1 MRRHFALI
9 LISTLFIGLT
19 ASIAGDDAL
28 AQVPGASPVKA
39 KFDTDARLDRHVNVD
54 ATGVPLEQLFRLL
67 STPDL
72 ELNAD
77 SKCAEQRLQISIRD
91 RPIRA
96 AMHAIAD
103 LLPGYWKPY
112 ANGHGYSFYMAA
124 KAITQREEW
133 WRLYM
138 RQHDAALETQ
148 RLYVLQKL
156 NEKPKP
162 ISGEQLSPEQYAQV
176 INTDKFYY
184 GLSPE
189 LKTTLADHMIDT
201 LMYGLGILSFSD
213 STLEEGSIALRFTEL
228 PVTCQQATRDG
239 YIGKYMATKHL
250 SEADMGVRISN
261 DGLNLTI
268 MYLFPFGQEMQS
280 DLIFSAGQ
288 APYAAP
294 LGLRHEALA
303 ALVSQLGKRAP
314 TEWKQLATFQE
325 KTVWPNDLAKE
336 RGSLPVIYPFGPP
349 RLAEYLNWLKDKS
362 KIEYVSDYYDNSG
375 TVLSEADR
383 AKVPVEPL
391 KVELDRLAYQHDIS
405 WKAGKEGIYLFRNNR
420 WYRDDGLQVPLP
432 MLREFTRNLQAH
444 PPLKAYDPIK
454 SVSEPLELKARMDL
468 EARIVTSLTPFQI
481 ATGLEWAAVDVHPKT
496 GSART
501 VFPFAGFAD
510 RIQHERYTTLFYE
523 SLSDSAR
530 DELIAGRL
538 PFALLS
544 AKQRQQAIFLIPAL
558 LIQASDKPIWL
569 RLNDAPKRAMGLMI
583 PGGTIRGVRLELVT
597 PALETTR

>member
-1 MRRHFALI
+1 
-9 LISTLFIGLT
+9 
-19 ASIAGDDAL
+19 
-28 AQVPGASPVKA
+28 
-39 KFDTDARLDRHVNVD
+39 
-54 ATGVPLEQLFRLL
+54 
-67 STPDL
+67 
-72 ELNAD
+72 
-77 SKCAEQRLQISIRD
+77 
-91 RPIRA
+91 
-96 AMHAIAD
+96 
-103 LLPGYWKPY
+103 
-112 ANGHGYSFYMAA
+112 
-124 KAITQREEW
+124 
-133 WRLYM
+133 M